1 MDNRYGRQGRLR
13 VAEAVS
19 PDPAHLADLVPIIR
33 TSFAAGDLLPGLPAA
48 DGASD
53 TVESIL
59 ADLEGGVRLW
69 VAHADGYPVGCVR
82 AIPRSD
88 SIWQIRRLA
97 VSIPAQELGIGR
109 MLVRELE
116 AAARAEG
123 MSRLV
128 VWALVERGI
137 APFYARL
144 GYRTTGHFGSPD
156 KLLSE
161 AIMEVDLDGPRPLL
175 SYPWGSEPRTIFP
188 GMLISWFA
196 GENRT
201 VAVVGDLA
209 GDVRAV
215 IAEQSELACRLAGT
229 VRFVGGDGW
238 SDCSPAGKA
247 ALHAQMAR
255 RADAAEGPALLFRRT
270 CTAVVEFTMPRAVEP
285 RLLALWRMP
294 LPPELRCVQPAGSA
308 PGG

>member
-1 MDNRYGRQGRLR
+1 MDNHYGPQGQVR

-19 PDPAHLADLVPIIR
+19 PRPAQLAELVPIIR

-48 DGASD
+48 DGTSD

-59 ADLEGGVRLW
+59 ADLGDGVRLW
-69 VAHADGYPVGCVR
+69 VAYADGCPVGCVR
-82 AIPRSD
+82 AIPRPD
-88 SIWQIRRLA
+88 GIWQIRRLA
-97 VSIPAQELGIGR
+97 VSIPAQGRGIGR

-116 AAARAEG
+116 ASARTEG
-123 MSRLV
+123 MSKLV

-137 APFYARL
+137 ASFYARL

-175 SYPWGSEPRTIFP
+175 SYPWGSEPRTSSP

-196 GENRT
+196 GQKRT
-201 VAVVGDLA
+201 VAVVGDLT

-215 IAEQSELACRLAGT
+215 IAGQNELACRLAGS

-238 SDCSPAGKA
+238 SDCSPAEKA
-247 ALHAQMAR
+247 ALRAQLAR
-255 RADAAEGPALLFRRT
+255 RADATEGPAFLFWRT

-285 RLLALWRMP
+285 RLLALWRIP
-294 LPPELRCVQPAGSA
+294 LPPELRWAQPAGSA
-308 PGG
+308 SGE